1 MMSCRAF
8 AYPGRSVSDGVE
20 DLLDDRPRRG
30 GGRPRPASGG
40 GPCCAGEGK
49 QVLAFGV
56 VELQRVRDA
65 LEHLVRGAREIAAL
79 HPDVV
84 VDAHA
89 GQQRDLFSP
98 QPLDAPVTA
107 AVGGQPGLTGSDPS
121 AAGGEEV
128 TDLDM
133 VVHVFHG
140 RRHHPGEGGTG
151 ITWKARHS
159 PEPTLRA

>member
-1 MMSCRAF
+1 M
-8 AYPGRSVSDGVE
+8 
-20 DLLDDRPRRG
+20 
-30 GGRPRPASGG
+30 
-40 GPCCAGEGK
+40 
-49 QVLAFGV
+49 LAFGV

-65 LEHLVRGAREIAAL
+65 LEHLVQGAREIAAL

-107 AVGGQPGLTGSDPS
+107 AVGGQPGLTGSDPN

-128 TDLDM
+128 TDLGM
-133 VVHVFHG
+133 VVHGVQG
-140 RRHHPGEGGTG
+140 RPGSACEGGTG
-151 ITWKARHS
+151 STWKSRHS
-159 PEPTLRA
+159 PARAIRA